1 MPIFITMQLFKKKTQ
16 VILDTNFLLIPGEKG
31 VDIFSEIERILS
43 EPYELCVIDKTVG
56 ELDKIVEKSAQR
68 KEGFN
73 AKLGIILLKQKNLK
87 TLKSFSEEYAD
98 RAIVEYVRK
107 NAEKVIVATQDKD
120 LSEKLRKIPI
130 RVIQL
135 RQEKYLVLG

>member
-1 MPIFITMQLFKKKTQ
+1 MELFKKRTQ

-31 VDIFSEIERILS
+31 IDIFSEIERILS
-43 EPYELCVIDKTVG
+43 EPYDLCVIDKTVD
-56 ELDKIVEKSAQR
+56 ELDKIVEKSS
-68 KEGFN
+68 KKNEGFN

-98 RAIVEYVRK
+98 RAIVEYAKK
-107 NAEKVIVATQDKD
+107 NAEKVIVATQDKE
-120 LSEKLRKIPI
+120 LKEQLKKIPV

>member
-1 MPIFITMQLFKKKTQ
+1 MDIFKKKTQ
-16 VILDTNFLLIPGEKG
+16 VIFDTNFLLIPGEKG
-31 VDIFSEIERILS
+31 VDIFSETERILS
-43 EPYELCVIDKTVG
+43 EPYELCVIDKTVD
-56 ELDKIVEKSAQR
+56 ELNKIIDKSSKK

-98 RAIVEYVRK
+98 KSILEYAMK
-107 NAEKVIVATQDKD
+107 NAEKVIVATQDRD
-120 LSEKLRKIPI
+120 LKVQLKKIPV
-130 RVIQL
+130 RVIEL

>member
-1 MPIFITMQLFKKKTQ
+1 MELFKKKTQ

-43 EPYELCVIDKTVG
+43 EPFELCVIDKTIA
-56 ELDKIVEKSAQR
+56 ELDKIVEKSAKR
-68 KEGFN
+68 REGFN

-98 RAIVEYVRK
+98 KAIIDYATK
-107 NAEKVIVATQDKD
+107 NAEKVIVATQDK
-120 LSEKLRKIPI
+120 ELREQLKKIPV